1 MIKVNKIKIHLFK
14 YKNKNPV
21 LSSFGRMTFRSSLIV
36 ELIDQN
42 DNSGF
47 GEIWCNFPNHAGG
60 YRFEIF
66 KDYFANL
73 LKNFDFEKPSAPYDF
88 FYEKL
93 LILANLFQMSA
104 FFKIN
109 LKKVL
114 IFGA

>member
-42 DNSGF
+42 ENSGF
-47 GEIWCNFPNHAGG
+47 GEIWCNFPNHAGR

-66 KDYFANL
+66 KDYFVNL
-73 LKNFDFEKPSAPYDF
+73 LKNFNGWLE
-88 FYEKL
+88 
-93 LILANLFQMSA
+93 ILTHSFQNCA
-104 FFKIN
+104 VFIHYKHKIRA
-109 LKKVL
+109 KK
-114 IFGA
+114 A

>member
-47 GEIWCNFPNHAGG
+47 GEIWCNFPNHAGR
-60 YRFEIF
+60 YSFELF
-66 KDYFANL
+66 KDYFVNL
-73 LKNFDFEKPSAPYDF
+73 LKNFNFENPSDTYDF
-88 FYEKL
+88 FYEKF
-93 LILANLFQMSA
+93 NS
-104 FFKIN
+104 IN
-109 LKKVL
+109 LIYFDFNDL
-114 IFGA
+114 

>member
-47 GEIWCNFPNHAGG
+47 GEIWCNFPNHAGR

-73 LKNFDFEKPSAPYDF
+73 L
-88 FYEKL
+88 
-93 LILANLFQMSA
+93 
-104 FFKIN
+104 
-109 LKKVL
+109 
-114 IFGA
+114 

>member
-47 GEIWCNFPNHAGG
+47 GEIWCNFPNHAGR

-66 KDYFANL
+66 KDYFVNL
-73 LKNFDFEKPSAPYDF
+73 LKNFTSTRSLSRKTISLSHSPS
-88 FYEKL
+88 L
-93 LILANLFQMSA
+93 
-104 FFKIN
+104 
-109 LKKVL
+109 LKKLMLEPLFIL
-114 IFGA
+114 ITFTT

>member
-1 MIKVNKIKIHLFK
+1 MIKINKIKIHLFK

-21 LSSFGRMTFRSSLIV
+21 LSSFGRMTFRSSLII

-47 GEIWCNFPNHAGG
+47 GEIWCNFPNHAGR

-73 LKNFDFEKPSAPYDF
+73 LKNFKSISTSMIWKITPYF
-88 FYEKL
+88 AKSTVVI
-93 LILANLFQMSA
+93 LIN
-104 FFKIN
+104 
-109 LKKVL
+109 
-114 IFGA
+114 

>member
-47 GEIWCNFPNHAGG
+47 GEIWCNFPNHAGR
-60 YRFEIF
+60 YRFEIL
-66 KDYFANL
+66 KDYFINL
-73 LKNFDFEKPSAPYDF
+73 LKNLVDTY
-88 FYEKL
+88 
-93 LILANLFQMSA
+93 LI
-104 FFKIN
+104 
-109 LKKVL
+109 KK
-114 IFGA
+114 

>member
-1 MIKVNKIKIHLFK
+1 MIKLNKIKIHLFK
-14 YKNKNPV
+14 YRNKNPV

-47 GEIWCNFPNHAGG
+47 GEIWCNFPNHAGR

-73 LKNFDFEKPSAPYDF
+73 LKNFDFIPDLCNKSLELQLKSLTLKF
-88 FYEKL
+88 VS
-93 LILANLFQMSA
+93 LFVS
-104 FFKIN
+104 
-109 LKKVL
+109 
-114 IFGA
+114 

>member
-1 MIKVNKIKIHLFK
+1 MITVNKIKIHLFK

-47 GEIWCNFPNHAGG
+47 GEIWCNFPNHAGR

-66 KDYFANL
+66 KDYFVNL
-73 LKNFDFEKPSAPYDF
+73 LKNFNFEKPSDPYDF
-88 FYEKL
+88 FYEKFNNH
-93 LILANLFQMSA
+93 LILF
-104 FFKIN
+104 
-109 LKKVL
+109 
-114 IFGA
+114 